1 MRIRAARV
9 LIPVVLLLV
18 VVAFVLIWRARSQV
32 VYGPAVTLCPGP
44 DRYGYTCEGAA
55 VYAYIDATSPVA
67 LFADDAVARLE
78 LPFPFPF
85 YGATY
90 DELNASSNG
99 NLQFTTRNPLYP
111 ASCLAP
117 AVRLG
122 DVIAPYWADL
132 DLTTQGALETA
143 VVGEAPGRIFV
154 VEWDNVPIYG
164 NDIEDRVTF
173 QAQLFESGDIV
184 FLYEDPATVAG
195 GNGGAA
201 VVGIQSER
209 QGLSLSYSCRQPTL
223 PAPGG
228 LRLAHP
234 AEPNPR
240 PTEPEDEPAAAAPPL
255 PAPQLKG
262 PVADVVAA
270 LGTNGPASLASLRL
284 RWLGERP
291 ARAFVWRAAD
301 LTGDAGEEVIA
312 VWSGGP
318 DATEL
323 AQVAVVSVADGTP
336 AVLLDQRLATRAE
349 GYAAVTL
356 AEVADLTGDGRAD
369 VVLRDEATGVTWVL
383 SAAADRGAAADLG
396 AVAGAPLLLAVP
408 GRCGGG
414 LVVRDTDGD
423 GRPELIRDGCET
435 PGRRRVVW
443 DGAAFVTVPENR

>member
-9 LIPVVLLLV
+9 LIPLVLLLV

-32 VYGPAVTLCPGP
+32 VYGPAVALCPGP

-55 VYAYIDATSPVA
+55 AYAYIDATSPVA

-90 DELNASSNG
+90 DEVNVGSNG

-117 AVRLG
+117 AVGLG
-122 DVIAPYWADL
+122 NVIAPYWADL
-132 DLTTQGALETA
+132 DLTMQGALETA
-143 VVGEAPGRIFV
+143 VIGDAPARVFV

-164 NDIEDRVTF
+164 NDIDDRVTF
-173 QAQLFESGDIV
+173 EAQLFENGDIV
-184 FLYEDPATVAG
+184 FLYEDPTTVAG

-240 PTEPEDEPAAAAPPL
+240 PTEPEDGPGNAAPPL
-255 PAPQLKG
+255 AAPQLKG
-262 PVADVVAA
+262 PATDLVAA
-270 LGTNGPASLASLRL
+270 LEANGLGALASLRL

-291 ARAFVWRAAD
+291 ARAFVWQAAD

-318 DATEL
+318 GATEL

-336 AVLLDQRLATRAE
+336 AVLLDRRLATRAE
-349 GYAAVTL
+349 GYAAVTV

-369 VVLRDEATGVTWVL
+369 VVLRDKATGATWVL
-383 SAAADRGAAADLG
+383 STATDRGAAADGG
-396 AVAGAPLLLAVP
+396 AAAGAPALLDVP

-423 GRPELIRDGCET
+423 DRPELIRDGCET
-435 PGRRRVVW
+435 PGRLRVVW
-443 DGAAFVTVPENR
+443 DGAAFVNVPENR

>member
-1 MRIRAARV
+1 MV
-9 LIPVVLLLV
+9 NV
-18 VVAFVLIWRARSQV
+18 
-32 VYGPAVTLCPGP
+32 G
-44 DRYGYTCEGAA
+44 
-55 VYAYIDATSPVA
+55 
-67 LFADDAVARLE
+67 
-78 LPFPFPF
+78 
-85 YGATY
+85 
-90 DELNASSNG
+90 SNG

-291 ARAFVWRAAD
+291 ARAFVWQAAD
-301 LTGDAGEEVIA
+301 LTGDAGEDVIA

-318 DATEL
+318 GATEL

-349 GYAAVTL
+349 GYRQMTV
-356 AEVADLTGDGRAD
+356 AEVTDLTGDGRAD
-369 VVLRDEATGVTWVL
+369 DAATRRQGDVVL
-383 SAAADRGAAADLG
+383 SADRPRGHGRPQRPRQARHRRCRGAAA
-396 AVAGAPLLLAVP
+396 AGSRARH
-408 GRCGGG
+408 GR
-414 LVVRDTDGD
+414 R
-423 GRPELIRDGCET
+423 GRQELIRWLRDTWPPACVLDLGGLC
-435 PGRRRVVW
+435 G
-443 DGAAFVTVPENR
+443 VPEP